1 MSKSGIEYRIV
12 HYKRTGQKNKF
23 DMSKNLTIIIAG
35 EANSG
40 KSTMMLQIEK
50 LLKENG
56 FDVELSLKGHPDYGG
71 ENSYHF
77 HNHEE
82 KNFNEKIIAI
92 KSNTKIIL
100 KEAQV
105 NCEKSNIENVKTEFF
120 TNC

>member
-1 MSKSGIEYRIV
+1 
-12 HYKRTGQKNKF
+12 
-23 DMSKNLTIIIAG
+23 MSKNLTIIVAG

-56 FDVELSLKGHPDYGG
+56 FDVELSLKGHPDYSG

-82 KNFNEKIIAI
+82 KNFDEKITTI

-105 NCEKSNIENVKTEFF
+105 NREKPSIENVRTEFF